1 VKTFLYQSSHLE
13 GTVNSI
19 ETIQLSV
26 TIFVI
31 SHFLF
36 QSFSIIAQENS
47 SGTFTTT
54 FSIGSVI
61 FHSSFSLNTT
71 FGAQT

>member
-1 VKTFLYQSSHLE
+1 M
-13 GTVNSI
+13 
-19 ETIQLSV
+19 
-26 TIFVI
+26 FVI

-36 QSFSIIAQENS
+36 HIFSITAQENS

-61 FHSSFSLNTT
+61 FQFSSSLNTT
-71 FGAQT
+71 LGAQT